1 MDESTKLNELLHLAV
16 EEGASDLHL
25 TVGCHPAIRVDGRL
39 RFLTDYD
46 VLTPEHTARMVATS
60 LTDHQRQR
68 LESQLDLDLPFSLPG
83 ISRFRV
89 NVYHQRGSLALAIR
103 VIPAQIPSL
112 DELEMPTILKTLTER
127 RSGLILVTGPTGV
140 GKSTTL
146 AAMIRQINRNRSHH
160 IITIEDPVEYL
171 HHHDRSI
178 INQREVGTDVRD
190 FAGGLRSALRED
202 PDIIM
207 VGEMRDLETTETALI
222 AAETGH
228 LVMASLHTRDA
239 ASTVDRIIDQFPS
252 HQQPQ
257 IRAMLSGVLEAVVS
271 QQLLSRRAGKGRIA
285 ALEIMISTPAIRNLV
300 REGKAHMLTGVIQT
314 GTRYGMQTMDQGL
327 ADLYRAGRIAYDDA
341 MSSAY
346 DSEEL
351 SKIIG
356 GGGV

>member
-60 LTDHQRQR
+60 LADHQRQR